1 VMGLDLAWHCGA
13 ALSHD
18 NGEVSPS
25 KAGGLYEAPQ
35 VKSVFGGVLPIGQLP
50 LPRRRAFGCL
60 HSWHAGPSLLGRA
73 ERSTPEARRVA
84 P

>member
-1 VMGLDLAWHCGA
+1 MAQATAPILD
-13 ALSHD
+13 
-18 NGEVSPS
+18 
-25 KAGGLYEAPQ
+25 LYEAPQ

-60 HSWHAGPSLLGRA
+60 HSWHDGPSLLGRA